1 MFRFEDKIVFDEAT
15 EDCYNATQLAKVAG
29 LKMTGTQMNIM
40 LVNMGL
46 MEDWFLVPREE
57 WGDDFILCP
66 YRLTEKGAK
75 YSAGYFGTFNGNMIC
90 WKKEAI
96 PLVQAEY
103 KRLQEK
109 ENNERLA
116 RINIVLNL
124 LNIEMAKINDSVKF
138 DLDEVQEIKI
148 ENRYRYDLKSRK
160 VKENLH
166 IYYDNYYNKITIKNN
181 KWRKIDLH
189 DMLKDKYL

>member
-1 MFRFEDKIVFDEAT
+1 MFRFEDKIVFDEVT

-103 KRLQEK
+103 KRLQGK

-166 IYYDNYYNKITIKNN
+166 IYYDNYHNKITIKNN